1 MAKGALLV
9 GWGDIIP
16 GREKAAK
23 ATLNNAMQ
31 YIVGLQQ
38 EGKIDR
44 FEVVALEPHGSDLM
58 GFVFI
63 TGDKETI
70 AKLRAE
76 DEFVSVIVGVQLVH
90 RNVRVVGAYTGA
102 ELHSLFAMWD
112 AQEDKLLVE

>member
-9 GWGDIIP
+9 GWGEIIP
-16 GREKAAK
+16 GREKAAQ

-31 YIVGLQQ
+31 YIIRLQQ

-44 FEVVALEPHGSDLM
+44 FEVVALEPHGSDLN

-63 TGDKETI
+63 TGDRETV
-70 AKLRAE
+70 AQLRAE
-76 DEFVSVIVGVQLVH
+76 DEFVSVMVGVQLVH

-102 ELHSLFAMWD
+102 EMQSLFAMWD
-112 AQEDKLLVE
+112 EQEDKLLAE